1 MPSSSSFLA
10 LCAIAS
16 GLFGAA
22 LANPVARA
30 TCSPNFEGAGISIL
44 GANGFVTPDGRG
56 HGSPNPFWHI
66 EPTGQ
71 PISGYVFRDIT
82 NNNQVLTRNPG
93 DSLTMGAVTNGPDA
107 RQIFTIECQT
117 CASGAAVAP
126 PRTRIASDCKVKMAS
141 DTSLCLQVGR
151 PPSDDLNLIACGTT
165 PGSELYH
172 FST

>member
-10 LCAIAS
+10 LCVIAS

-71 PISGYVFRDIT
+71 PISGYVFRDIA

-93 DSLTMGAVTNGPDA
+93 DSLTMGAATNGPDA
-107 RQIFTIECQT
+107 QARST
-117 CASGAAVAP
+117 CSPSLYIDEMYFAVVKSSPSSARPVRAALLSP
-126 PRTRIASDCKVKMAS
+126 
-141 DTSLCLQVGR
+141 L
-151 PPSDDLNLIACGTT
+151 
-165 PGSELYH
+165 PGLLSPL
-172 FST
+172 TAR